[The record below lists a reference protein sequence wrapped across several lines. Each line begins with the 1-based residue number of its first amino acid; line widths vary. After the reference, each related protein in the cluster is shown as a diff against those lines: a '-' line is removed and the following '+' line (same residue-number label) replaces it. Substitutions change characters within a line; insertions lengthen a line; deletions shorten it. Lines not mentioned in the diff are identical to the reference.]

1 MKKKV
6 LLASLCIPAL
16 FAACTQEEFAD
27 MQVNANREKINIELA
42 SPGISFGSGVETR
55 MGATETPDNGVA
67 YSWIK
72 DDKLGAAVLDGA
84 TQGLINGDNKV
95 LFNYAFNREGD
106 EINGSKFTAASPV
119 MKGIYTFYHQ
129 YNASVDRDVLNFKIE
144 EDQEFD
150 ATLTDKSAVAQMAM
164 YVKGISPAV
173 DLTATGITQSDAA
186 SLQLPVRFAN
196 FGVPFKF
203 QIKAANLPEKGAKLE
218 KIIITK
224 HGAGTTIDNGGD
236 LKFGGLTT
244 SDGDRVKVSAGATPE
259 ALAEDFANKVKAVVD
274 NVNDGSL
281 FTTKNNSSSI
291 SVTLKGNAAGDGID
305 LSKDGDVITVYV
317 VMPNNSTSTAYDIKI
332 QTSEGYLKLENK
344 SFKFMSTGGDSED
357 PAAGVV
363 APSPVE
369 LNFNTNGT
377 GNIEQPT
384 EFNIPSEYTWSEAL
398 KYINSHPALYMT
410 IPVTFNLID
419 DATVE
424 VPADANYAAFQDL
437 KLTLKSN
444 GHKLNVPN
452 DIAGNVK
459 IANWTFDDAAKIE
472 LAADKTMAIETLPTL
487 SASLTFVNNGTL
499 ALNGVS
505 DVDNLK
511 VINNKTLNMTK
522 DASLAELTNAADA
535 VVNVTKKLTVASLAT
550 GNAGTINIENKGELA
565 TTAACT
571 NAGTIDVKAGGKLTV
586 GDVLTN
592 NNIINNAGT
601 ITSAS
606 AVTITNGTEGVIN
619 LKTGGVSNGKSSDVV
634 TYSATSG
641 KIVIED
647 ITDFSAIASGKE
659 YKFDTGSKVTTE
671 VADLAAYNTA
681 NGVTEITDIT
691 LNGGTWKIAATA
703 VNNNVIAVPTKSIT
717 TKGETTLLFDDNS
730 ALSTALK
737 LTVDAG
743 TTTLGSVDNIG
754 QGSETAENSTAA
766 IKVETLTVSSGA
778 SMVVPESITVN
789 STTVTNEAATIL
801 GTLTVD
807 GKMYFNTAVIGSATN
822 SDAELILTPK
832 AQGGTAAEF
841 GVKNGANFNNYGT
854 VSATVNA
861 TLTVRGKVTQAKNMG
876 NGKIIG
882 EWDTTLTI
890 S

>member
-1 MKKKV
+1 MNSEWVVGQHVRSDYQVSIDSFIGIFSSFIKPIT
-6 LLASLCIPAL
+6 LCISAKCTHRL
-16 FAACTQEEFAD
+16 F
-27 MQVNANREKINIELA
+27 R
-42 SPGISFGSGVETR
+42 
-55 MGATETPDNGVA
+55 
-67 YSWIK
+67 
-72 DDKLGAAVLDGA
+72 
-84 TQGLINGDNKV
+84 
-95 LFNYAFNREGD
+95 
-106 EINGSKFTAASPV
+106 
-119 MKGIYTFYHQ
+119 
-129 YNASVDRDVLNFKIE
+129 
-144 EDQEFD
+144 
-150 ATLTDKSAVAQMAM
+150 
-164 YVKGISPAV
+164 
-173 DLTATGITQSDAA
+173 
-186 SLQLPVRFAN
+186 
-196 FGVPFKF
+196 
-203 QIKAANLPEKGAKLE
+203 
-218 KIIITK
+218 
-224 HGAGTTIDNGGD
+224 
-236 LKFGGLTT
+236 
-244 SDGDRVKVSAGATPE
+244 
-259 ALAEDFANKVKAVVD
+259 
-274 NVNDGSL
+274 
-281 FTTKNNSSSI
+281 
-291 SVTLKGNAAGDGID
+291 
-305 LSKDGDVITVYV
+305 
-317 VMPNNSTSTAYDIKI
+317 
-332 QTSEGYLKLENK
+332 
-344 SFKFMSTGGDSED
+344 KFMSTGGVSED

-410 IPVTFNLID
+410 IPVTFNLTD
-419 DATVE
+419 DANVE
-424 VPADANYAAFQDL
+424 APADANYAAFQDL

-444 GHKLNVPN
+444 GNKLNVPN

-459 IANWTFDDAAKIE
+459 IANWTFNDAAIIE

-499 ALNGVS
+499 ALNGAS
-505 DVDNLK
+505 DTANLK

-565 TTAACT
+565 TTATCT

-586 GDVLTN
+586 GGALTN

-619 LKTGGVSNGKSSDVV
+619 LKTGGVSNGKSSNFV
-634 TYSATSG
+634 TYSATNG

-671 VADLAAYNTA
+671 VADLTAYNTA

-691 LNGGTWKIAATA
+691 LNGGTWRIAANA
-703 VNNNVIAVPTKSIT
+703 NGNVIEVPTKSIT

-730 ALSTALK
+730 ILNTALK

-754 QGSETAENSTAA
+754 QGSETAANSTAA

-789 STTVTNEAATIL
+789 STTVSSEAATIL

-807 GKMYFNTAVIGSATN
+807 GKMYFDTAVIGSATN

>member
-1 MKKKV
+1 M
-6 LLASLCIPAL
+6 S
-16 FAACTQEEFAD
+16 T
-27 MQVNANREKINIELA
+27 
-42 SPGISFGSGVETR
+42 SGV
-55 MGATETPDNGVA
+55 
-67 YSWIK
+67 
-72 DDKLGAAVLDGA
+72 
-84 TQGLINGDNKV
+84 
-95 LFNYAFNREGD
+95 
-106 EINGSKFTAASPV
+106 
-119 MKGIYTFYHQ
+119 
-129 YNASVDRDVLNFKIE
+129 
-144 EDQEFD
+144 
-150 ATLTDKSAVAQMAM
+150 
-164 YVKGISPAV
+164 
-173 DLTATGITQSDAA
+173 
-186 SLQLPVRFAN
+186 
-196 FGVPFKF
+196 
-203 QIKAANLPEKGAKLE
+203 
-218 KIIITK
+218 
-224 HGAGTTIDNGGD
+224 
-236 LKFGGLTT
+236 
-244 SDGDRVKVSAGATPE
+244 
-259 ALAEDFANKVKAVVD
+259 
-274 NVNDGSL
+274 
-281 FTTKNNSSSI
+281 
-291 SVTLKGNAAGDGID
+291 
-305 LSKDGDVITVYV
+305 
-317 VMPNNSTSTAYDIKI
+317 
-332 QTSEGYLKLENK
+332 
-344 SFKFMSTGGDSED
+344 SED

-410 IPVTFNLID
+410 IPVTFNLTD
-419 DATVE
+419 DANVE
-424 VPADANYAAFQDL
+424 APADANYAAFQDL

-444 GHKLNVPN
+444 GNKLNVPN

-459 IANWTFDDAAKIE
+459 IANWTFNDAAIIE

-499 ALNGVS
+499 ALNGAS
-505 DVDNLK
+505 DTANLK

-565 TTAACT
+565 TTATCT

-586 GDVLTN
+586 GGALTN

-619 LKTGGVSNGKSSDVV
+619 LKTGGVSNGKSSNFV
-634 TYSATSG
+634 TYSATNG

-671 VADLAAYNTA
+671 VADLTAYNTA

-691 LNGGTWKIAATA
+691 LNGGTWRIAANA
-703 VNNNVIAVPTKSIT
+703 NGNVIEVPTKSIT

-730 ALSTALK
+730 ILNTALK

-754 QGSETAENSTAA
+754 QGSETAANSTAA

-789 STTVTNEAATIL
+789 STTVSSEAATIL

-807 GKMYFNTAVIGSATN
+807 GKMYFDTAVIGSATN

>member
-1 MKKKV
+1 MNSEWVVGQHVRSDYQVSIDSFIGIFSSFVK
-6 LLASLCIPAL
+6 LITPCISAKYVHRL
-16 FAACTQEEFAD
+16 F
-27 MQVNANREKINIELA
+27 R
-42 SPGISFGSGVETR
+42 
-55 MGATETPDNGVA
+55 
-67 YSWIK
+67 
-72 DDKLGAAVLDGA
+72 
-84 TQGLINGDNKV
+84 
-95 LFNYAFNREGD
+95 
-106 EINGSKFTAASPV
+106 
-119 MKGIYTFYHQ
+119 
-129 YNASVDRDVLNFKIE
+129 
-144 EDQEFD
+144 
-150 ATLTDKSAVAQMAM
+150 
-164 YVKGISPAV
+164 
-173 DLTATGITQSDAA
+173 
-186 SLQLPVRFAN
+186 
-196 FGVPFKF
+196 
-203 QIKAANLPEKGAKLE
+203 
-218 KIIITK
+218 
-224 HGAGTTIDNGGD
+224 
-236 LKFGGLTT
+236 
-244 SDGDRVKVSAGATPE
+244 
-259 ALAEDFANKVKAVVD
+259 
-274 NVNDGSL
+274 
-281 FTTKNNSSSI
+281 
-291 SVTLKGNAAGDGID
+291 
-305 LSKDGDVITVYV
+305 
-317 VMPNNSTSTAYDIKI
+317 
-332 QTSEGYLKLENK
+332 
-344 SFKFMSTGGDSED
+344 KFMSTGGVSED

-410 IPVTFNLID
+410 IPVTFNLTD
-419 DATVE
+419 DANVE
-424 VPADANYAAFQDL
+424 APADANYAAFQDL

-444 GHKLNVPN
+444 GNKLNVPN

-459 IANWTFDDAAKIE
+459 IANWTFNDAAIIE

-499 ALNGVS
+499 ALNGAS
-505 DVDNLK
+505 DTANLK

-565 TTAACT
+565 TTATCT

-586 GDVLTN
+586 GGALTN

-619 LKTGGVSNGKSSDVV
+619 LKTGGVSNGKSSNFV
-634 TYSATSG
+634 TYSATNG

-671 VADLAAYNTA
+671 VADLTAYNTA

-691 LNGGTWKIAATA
+691 LNGGTWRIAANA
-703 VNNNVIAVPTKSIT
+703 NGNVIEVPTKSIT

-730 ALSTALK
+730 ILNTALK

-754 QGSETAENSTAA
+754 QGSETAANSTAA

-789 STTVTNEAATIL
+789 STTVSSEAATIL

-807 GKMYFNTAVIGSATN
+807 GKMYFDTAVIGSATN

>member
-1 MKKKV
+1 MKNMKKKI
-6 LLASLCIPAL
+6 LLASFCIPAL

-42 SPGISFGSGVETR
+42 SPGISFGSGAETR
-55 MGATETPDNGVA
+55 MGATETPNNGVA
-67 YSWIK
+67 YSWIES
-72 DDKLGAAVLDGA
+72 DKLGAAVLDG
-84 TQGLINGDNKV
+84 TTLGTINSGDDV

-119 MKGIYTFYHQ
+119 MKGIYTFYHK
-129 YNASVDRDVLNFKIE
+129 YNASVDRGKLAFAIE
-144 EDQEFD
+144 EDQVYD
-150 ATLTDKSAVAQMAM
+150 ATQTDKSAVAQMAM

-173 DLTATGITQSDAA
+173 DLTATGIKQSDAA

-203 QIKAANLPEKGAKLE
+203 QIKATNLPEKGAKLE

-224 HGAGTTIDNGGD
+224 HGGTITNGGNLD
-236 LKFGGLTT
+236 FSGLTAG
-244 SDGDRVKVSAGATPE
+244 DGDRVKVLAESTPAE
-259 ALAEDFANKVKAVVD
+259 LAEDFADKVKTVVD
-274 NVNDGSL
+274 NVNSGNL
-281 FTTKNNSSSI
+281 FADANTSTSI
-291 SVTLKGNAAGDGID
+291 SVSVKGNAAGDGID
-305 LSKDGDVITVYV
+305 LSGDVITVYV

-344 SFKFMSTGGDSED
+344 SFKFMSTGGVSED

-410 IPVTFNLID
+410 IPVTFNLTD
-419 DATVE
+419 DANVE
-424 VPADANYAAFQDL
+424 APADANYAAFQDL

-444 GHKLNVPN
+444 GNKLNVPN

-459 IANWTFDDAAKIE
+459 IANWTFNDAAIIE

-499 ALNGVS
+499 ALNGAS
-505 DVDNLK
+505 DTANLK

-565 TTAACT
+565 TTATCT

-586 GDVLTN
+586 GGALTN

-619 LKTGGVSNGKSSDVV
+619 LKTGGVSNGKSSNFV
-634 TYSATSG
+634 TYSATNG

-671 VADLAAYNTA
+671 VADLTAYNTA

-691 LNGGTWKIAATA
+691 LNGGTWRIAANA
-703 VNNNVIAVPTKSIT
+703 NGNVIEVPTKSIT

-730 ALSTALK
+730 ILNTALK

-754 QGSETAENSTAA
+754 QGSETAANSTAA

-789 STTVTNEAATIL
+789 STTVSSEAATIL

-807 GKMYFNTAVIGSATN
+807 GKMYFDTAVIGSATN

>member
-1 MKKKV
+1 MNSEWIV
-6 LLASLCIPAL
+6 VQHVRSDYQVSIDSFIGIFSPFIRPITLCISVKYIHRL
-16 FAACTQEEFAD
+16 F
-27 MQVNANREKINIELA
+27 R
-42 SPGISFGSGVETR
+42 
-55 MGATETPDNGVA
+55 
-67 YSWIK
+67 
-72 DDKLGAAVLDGA
+72 
-84 TQGLINGDNKV
+84 
-95 LFNYAFNREGD
+95 
-106 EINGSKFTAASPV
+106 
-119 MKGIYTFYHQ
+119 
-129 YNASVDRDVLNFKIE
+129 
-144 EDQEFD
+144 
-150 ATLTDKSAVAQMAM
+150 
-164 YVKGISPAV
+164 
-173 DLTATGITQSDAA
+173 
-186 SLQLPVRFAN
+186 
-196 FGVPFKF
+196 
-203 QIKAANLPEKGAKLE
+203 
-218 KIIITK
+218 
-224 HGAGTTIDNGGD
+224 
-236 LKFGGLTT
+236 
-244 SDGDRVKVSAGATPE
+244 
-259 ALAEDFANKVKAVVD
+259 
-274 NVNDGSL
+274 
-281 FTTKNNSSSI
+281 
-291 SVTLKGNAAGDGID
+291 
-305 LSKDGDVITVYV
+305 
-317 VMPNNSTSTAYDIKI
+317 
-332 QTSEGYLKLENK
+332 
-344 SFKFMSTGGDSED
+344 KFMSTGGVSED

-410 IPVTFNLID
+410 IPVTFNLTD
-419 DATVE
+419 DANVE
-424 VPADANYAAFQDL
+424 APADANYAAFQDL

-444 GHKLNVPN
+444 GNKLNVPN

-459 IANWTFDDAAKIE
+459 IANWTFNDAAIIE

-499 ALNGVS
+499 ALNGAS
-505 DVDNLK
+505 DTANLK

-565 TTAACT
+565 TTATCT

-586 GDVLTN
+586 GGALTN

-619 LKTGGVSNGKSSDVV
+619 LKTGGVSNGKSSNFV
-634 TYSATSG
+634 TYSATNG

-671 VADLAAYNTA
+671 VADLTAYNTA

-691 LNGGTWKIAATA
+691 LNGGTWRIAANA
-703 VNNNVIAVPTKSIT
+703 NGNVIEVPTKSIT

-730 ALSTALK
+730 ILNTALK

-754 QGSETAENSTAA
+754 QGSETAANSTAA

-789 STTVTNEAATIL
+789 STTVSSEAATIL

-807 GKMYFNTAVIGSATN
+807 GKMYFDTAVIGSATN

>member
-1 MKKKV
+1 M
-6 LLASLCIPAL
+6 S
-16 FAACTQEEFAD
+16 
-27 MQVNANREKINIELA
+27 
-42 SPGISFGSGVETR
+42 
-55 MGATETPDNGVA
+55 
-67 YSWIK
+67 
-72 DDKLGAAVLDGA
+72 
-84 TQGLINGDNKV
+84 
-95 LFNYAFNREGD
+95 
-106 EINGSKFTAASPV
+106 
-119 MKGIYTFYHQ
+119 
-129 YNASVDRDVLNFKIE
+129 
-144 EDQEFD
+144 
-150 ATLTDKSAVAQMAM
+150 
-164 YVKGISPAV
+164 
-173 DLTATGITQSDAA
+173 
-186 SLQLPVRFAN
+186 
-196 FGVPFKF
+196 
-203 QIKAANLPEKGAKLE
+203 
-218 KIIITK
+218 
-224 HGAGTTIDNGGD
+224 
-236 LKFGGLTT
+236 
-244 SDGDRVKVSAGATPE
+244 
-259 ALAEDFANKVKAVVD
+259 
-274 NVNDGSL
+274 
-281 FTTKNNSSSI
+281 
-291 SVTLKGNAAGDGID
+291 
-305 LSKDGDVITVYV
+305 
-317 VMPNNSTSTAYDIKI
+317 NNSTSTAYDIKI

-344 SFKFMSTGGDSED
+344 SFKFMSTSGVSED

-410 IPVTFNLID
+410 IPVTFNLTD
-419 DATVE
+419 DANVE
-424 VPADANYAAFQDL
+424 APADANYAAFQDL

-444 GHKLNVPN
+444 GNKLNVPN

-459 IANWTFDDAAKIE
+459 IANWTFNDAAIIE

-499 ALNGVS
+499 ALNGAS
-505 DVDNLK
+505 DTANLK

-565 TTAACT
+565 TTATCT

-586 GDVLTN
+586 GGALTN

-619 LKTGGVSNGKSSDVV
+619 LKTGGVSNGKSSNFV
-634 TYSATSG
+634 TYSATNG

-671 VADLAAYNTA
+671 VADLTAYNTA

-691 LNGGTWKIAATA
+691 LNGGTWRIAANA
-703 VNNNVIAVPTKSIT
+703 NGNVIEVPTKSIT

-730 ALSTALK
+730 ILNTALK

-754 QGSETAENSTAA
+754 QGSETAANSTAA

-789 STTVTNEAATIL
+789 STTVSSEAATIL

-807 GKMYFNTAVIGSATN
+807 GKMYFDTAVIGSATN

>member
-42 SPGISFGSGVETR
+42 SPGISFGSGAETR
-55 MGATETPDNGVA
+55 MGATETPNNGVA
-67 YSWIK
+67 YSWIES
-72 DDKLGAAVLDGA
+72 DKLGAAVLDGA
-84 TQGLINGDNKV
+84 TQGSINGDNKV

-224 HGAGTTIDNGGD
+224 HGATIDNGGD

-244 SDGDRVKVSAGATPE
+244 GDGDRVKVSAGATPE

-586 GDVLTN
+586 GDALTN

-730 ALSTALK
+730 ALSAALK

-754 QGSETAENSTAA
+754 QGSETAVNSTAI

-807 GKMYFNTAVIGSATN
+807 GKMYFNTAEIGSATN

-832 AQGGTAAEF
+832 AQDGTAAEF
-841 GVKNGANFNNYGT
+841 GVKDKTTFNNYGT

-861 TLTVRGKVTQAKNMG
+861 TLTVRGKVTQANNKG

-882 EWDTTLTI
+882 EWDSTLTL

>member
-1 MKKKV
+1 MNSEWIVVQHVHSDYQVSTDSFIGIFSSFVK
-6 LLASLCIPAL
+6 LITPCISAKYVHRL
-16 FAACTQEEFAD
+16 F
-27 MQVNANREKINIELA
+27 R
-42 SPGISFGSGVETR
+42 
-55 MGATETPDNGVA
+55 
-67 YSWIK
+67 
-72 DDKLGAAVLDGA
+72 
-84 TQGLINGDNKV
+84 
-95 LFNYAFNREGD
+95 
-106 EINGSKFTAASPV
+106 
-119 MKGIYTFYHQ
+119 
-129 YNASVDRDVLNFKIE
+129 
-144 EDQEFD
+144 
-150 ATLTDKSAVAQMAM
+150 
-164 YVKGISPAV
+164 
-173 DLTATGITQSDAA
+173 
-186 SLQLPVRFAN
+186 
-196 FGVPFKF
+196 
-203 QIKAANLPEKGAKLE
+203 
-218 KIIITK
+218 
-224 HGAGTTIDNGGD
+224 
-236 LKFGGLTT
+236 
-244 SDGDRVKVSAGATPE
+244 
-259 ALAEDFANKVKAVVD
+259 
-274 NVNDGSL
+274 
-281 FTTKNNSSSI
+281 
-291 SVTLKGNAAGDGID
+291 
-305 LSKDGDVITVYV
+305 
-317 VMPNNSTSTAYDIKI
+317 
-332 QTSEGYLKLENK
+332 
-344 SFKFMSTGGDSED
+344 KFMSTGGVSED

-410 IPVTFNLID
+410 IPVTFNLTD
-419 DATVE
+419 DANVE
-424 VPADANYAAFQDL
+424 APADANYAAFQDL

-444 GHKLNVPN
+444 GNKLNVPN

-459 IANWTFDDAAKIE
+459 IANWTFNDAAIIE

-499 ALNGVS
+499 ALNGAS
-505 DVDNLK
+505 DTANLK

-565 TTAACT
+565 TTATCT

-586 GDVLTN
+586 GGALTN

-619 LKTGGVSNGKSSDVV
+619 LKTGGVSNGKSSNFV
-634 TYSATSG
+634 TYSATNG

-671 VADLAAYNTA
+671 VADLTAYNTA

-691 LNGGTWKIAATA
+691 LNGGTWRIAANA
-703 VNNNVIAVPTKSIT
+703 NGNVIEVPTKSIT

-730 ALSTALK
+730 ILNTALK

-754 QGSETAENSTAA
+754 QGSETAANSTAA

-789 STTVTNEAATIL
+789 STTVSSEAATIL

-807 GKMYFNTAVIGSATN
+807 GKMYFDTAVIGSATN

>member
-1 MKKKV
+1 MMGTEWVVDQHIPSDYQVSIDSFIGIFSSFVK
-6 LLASLCIPAL
+6 LITLCISAKCTHRL
-16 FAACTQEEFAD
+16 F
-27 MQVNANREKINIELA
+27 R
-42 SPGISFGSGVETR
+42 
-55 MGATETPDNGVA
+55 
-67 YSWIK
+67 
-72 DDKLGAAVLDGA
+72 
-84 TQGLINGDNKV
+84 
-95 LFNYAFNREGD
+95 
-106 EINGSKFTAASPV
+106 
-119 MKGIYTFYHQ
+119 
-129 YNASVDRDVLNFKIE
+129 
-144 EDQEFD
+144 
-150 ATLTDKSAVAQMAM
+150 
-164 YVKGISPAV
+164 
-173 DLTATGITQSDAA
+173 
-186 SLQLPVRFAN
+186 
-196 FGVPFKF
+196 
-203 QIKAANLPEKGAKLE
+203 
-218 KIIITK
+218 
-224 HGAGTTIDNGGD
+224 
-236 LKFGGLTT
+236 
-244 SDGDRVKVSAGATPE
+244 
-259 ALAEDFANKVKAVVD
+259 
-274 NVNDGSL
+274 
-281 FTTKNNSSSI
+281 
-291 SVTLKGNAAGDGID
+291 
-305 LSKDGDVITVYV
+305 
-317 VMPNNSTSTAYDIKI
+317 
-332 QTSEGYLKLENK
+332 
-344 SFKFMSTGGDSED
+344 KFMSTGGVSED

-410 IPVTFNLID
+410 IPVTFNLTD
-419 DATVE
+419 DANVE
-424 VPADANYAAFQDL
+424 APADANYAAFQDL

-444 GHKLNVPN
+444 GNKLNVPN

-459 IANWTFDDAAKIE
+459 IANWTFNDAAIIE

-499 ALNGVS
+499 ALNGAS
-505 DVDNLK
+505 DTANLK

-565 TTAACT
+565 TTATCT

-586 GDVLTN
+586 GGALTN

-619 LKTGGVSNGKSSDVV
+619 LKTGGVSNGKSSNFV
-634 TYSATSG
+634 TYSATNG

-671 VADLAAYNTA
+671 VADLTAYNTA

-691 LNGGTWKIAATA
+691 LNGGTWRIAANA
-703 VNNNVIAVPTKSIT
+703 NGNVIEVPTKSIT

-730 ALSTALK
+730 ILNTALK

-754 QGSETAENSTAA
+754 QGSETAANSTAA

-789 STTVTNEAATIL
+789 STTVSSEAATIL

-807 GKMYFNTAVIGSATN
+807 GKMYFDTAVIGSATN

>member
-224 HGAGTTIDNGGD
+224 HGAGATIDNGGD

-244 SDGDRVKVSAGATPE
+244 GDGDRVKVSAGATPE

-505 DVDNLK
+505 DATNLK
-511 VINNKTLNMTK
+511 VENNKTLNMTK

-586 GDVLTN
+586 GGALTN

-606 AVTITNGTEGVIN
+606 AVTITNGAEGVIN
-619 LKTGGVSNGKSSDVV
+619 LKTGGVSNGKSSNFV
-634 TYSATSG
+634 TYSAASG

-691 LNGGTWKIAATA
+691 LNGGIWKIAATA
-703 VNNNVIAVPTKSIT
+703 NGNVIAVPTKSIT

-730 ALSTALK
+730 ALSDALK

-754 QGSETAENSTAA
+754 QGGETAVGSTAI
-766 IKVETLTVSSGA
+766 IKVGTLTVSSGA

-789 STTVTNEAATIL
+789 STTVTSEAATIL

>member
-1 MKKKV
+1 
-6 LLASLCIPAL
+6 
-16 FAACTQEEFAD
+16 
-27 MQVNANREKINIELA
+27 
-42 SPGISFGSGVETR
+42 
-55 MGATETPDNGVA
+55 
-67 YSWIK
+67 
-72 DDKLGAAVLDGA
+72 
-84 TQGLINGDNKV
+84 
-95 LFNYAFNREGD
+95 
-106 EINGSKFTAASPV
+106 
-119 MKGIYTFYHQ
+119 
-129 YNASVDRDVLNFKIE
+129 
-144 EDQEFD
+144 
-150 ATLTDKSAVAQMAM
+150 
-164 YVKGISPAV
+164 
-173 DLTATGITQSDAA
+173 
-186 SLQLPVRFAN
+186 
-196 FGVPFKF
+196 
-203 QIKAANLPEKGAKLE
+203 
-218 KIIITK
+218 
-224 HGAGTTIDNGGD
+224 
-236 LKFGGLTT
+236 
-244 SDGDRVKVSAGATPE
+244 
-259 ALAEDFANKVKAVVD
+259 
-274 NVNDGSL
+274 
-281 FTTKNNSSSI
+281 
-291 SVTLKGNAAGDGID
+291 
-305 LSKDGDVITVYV
+305 
-317 VMPNNSTSTAYDIKI
+317 MPNNSTSTAYDIKI

-344 SFKFMSTGGDSED
+344 SFKFMSTSGVSED

-410 IPVTFNLID
+410 IPVTFNLTD
-419 DATVE
+419 DANVE
-424 VPADANYAAFQDL
+424 APADANYAAFQDL

-444 GHKLNVPN
+444 GNKLNVPN

-459 IANWTFDDAAKIE
+459 IANWTFNDAAIIE

-499 ALNGVS
+499 ALNGAS
-505 DVDNLK
+505 DTANLK

-565 TTAACT
+565 TTATCT

-586 GDVLTN
+586 GGALTN

-619 LKTGGVSNGKSSDVV
+619 LKTGGVSNGKSSNFV
-634 TYSATSG
+634 TYSATNG

-671 VADLAAYNTA
+671 VADLTAYNTA

-691 LNGGTWKIAATA
+691 LNGGTWRIAANA
-703 VNNNVIAVPTKSIT
+703 NGNVIEVPTKSIT

-730 ALSTALK
+730 ILNTALK

-754 QGSETAENSTAA
+754 QGSETAANSTAA

-789 STTVTNEAATIL
+789 STTVSSEAATIL

-807 GKMYFNTAVIGSATN
+807 GKMYFDTAVIGSATN

>member
-1 MKKKV
+1 MNSEWIVVQHVRSDYQVSIDSFIGIFSSFVK
-6 LLASLCIPAL
+6 LITLCISAKCTHRL
-16 FAACTQEEFAD
+16 F
-27 MQVNANREKINIELA
+27 R
-42 SPGISFGSGVETR
+42 
-55 MGATETPDNGVA
+55 
-67 YSWIK
+67 
-72 DDKLGAAVLDGA
+72 
-84 TQGLINGDNKV
+84 
-95 LFNYAFNREGD
+95 
-106 EINGSKFTAASPV
+106 
-119 MKGIYTFYHQ
+119 
-129 YNASVDRDVLNFKIE
+129 
-144 EDQEFD
+144 
-150 ATLTDKSAVAQMAM
+150 
-164 YVKGISPAV
+164 
-173 DLTATGITQSDAA
+173 
-186 SLQLPVRFAN
+186 
-196 FGVPFKF
+196 
-203 QIKAANLPEKGAKLE
+203 
-218 KIIITK
+218 
-224 HGAGTTIDNGGD
+224 
-236 LKFGGLTT
+236 
-244 SDGDRVKVSAGATPE
+244 
-259 ALAEDFANKVKAVVD
+259 
-274 NVNDGSL
+274 
-281 FTTKNNSSSI
+281 
-291 SVTLKGNAAGDGID
+291 
-305 LSKDGDVITVYV
+305 
-317 VMPNNSTSTAYDIKI
+317 
-332 QTSEGYLKLENK
+332 
-344 SFKFMSTGGDSED
+344 KFMSTGGVSED

-410 IPVTFNLID
+410 IPVTFNLTD
-419 DATVE
+419 DANVE
-424 VPADANYAAFQDL
+424 APADANYAAFQDL

-444 GHKLNVPN
+444 GNKLNVPN

-459 IANWTFDDAAKIE
+459 IANWTFNDAAIIE

-499 ALNGVS
+499 ALNGAS
-505 DVDNLK
+505 DTANLK

-565 TTAACT
+565 TTATCT

-586 GDVLTN
+586 GGALTN

-619 LKTGGVSNGKSSDVV
+619 LKTGGVSNGKSSNFV
-634 TYSATSG
+634 TYSATNG

-671 VADLAAYNTA
+671 VADLTAYNTA

-691 LNGGTWKIAATA
+691 LNGGTWRIAANA
-703 VNNNVIAVPTKSIT
+703 NGNVIEVPTKSIT

-730 ALSTALK
+730 ILNTALK

-754 QGSETAENSTAA
+754 QGSETAANSTAA

-789 STTVTNEAATIL
+789 STTVSSEAATIL

-807 GKMYFNTAVIGSATN
+807 GKMYFDTAVIGSATN

>member
-1 MKKKV
+1 MKRDFMIKKNS
-6 LLASLCIPAL
+6 AH
-16 FAACTQEEFAD
+16 FYRK
-27 MQVNANREKINIELA
+27 NKKIT
-42 SPGISFGSGVETR
+42 ISF
-55 MGATETPDNGVA
+55 
-67 YSWIK
+67 
-72 DDKLGAAVLDGA
+72 
-84 TQGLINGDNKV
+84 
-95 LFNYAFNREGD
+95 
-106 EINGSKFTAASPV
+106 
-119 MKGIYTFYHQ
+119 
-129 YNASVDRDVLNFKIE
+129 
-144 EDQEFD
+144 EF
-150 ATLTDKSAVAQMAM
+150 
-164 YVKGISPAV
+164 
-173 DLTATGITQSDAA
+173 
-186 SLQLPVRFAN
+186 R
-196 FGVPFKF
+196 
-203 QIKAANLPEKGAKLE
+203 
-218 KIIITK
+218 
-224 HGAGTTIDNGGD
+224 
-236 LKFGGLTT
+236 
-244 SDGDRVKVSAGATPE
+244 
-259 ALAEDFANKVKAVVD
+259 
-274 NVNDGSL
+274 
-281 FTTKNNSSSI
+281 
-291 SVTLKGNAAGDGID
+291 
-305 LSKDGDVITVYV
+305 
-317 VMPNNSTSTAYDIKI
+317 
-332 QTSEGYLKLENK
+332 
-344 SFKFMSTGGDSED
+344 KFMSTGGVSED

-410 IPVTFNLID
+410 IPVTFNLTD
-419 DATVE
+419 DANVE
-424 VPADANYAAFQDL
+424 APADANYAAFQDL

-444 GHKLNVPN
+444 GNKLNVPN

-459 IANWTFDDAAKIE
+459 IANWTFNDAAIIE

-499 ALNGVS
+499 ALNGAS
-505 DVDNLK
+505 DTANLK

-565 TTAACT
+565 TTATCT

-586 GDVLTN
+586 GGALTN

-619 LKTGGVSNGKSSDVV
+619 LKTGGVSNGKSSNFV
-634 TYSATSG
+634 TYSATNG

-671 VADLAAYNTA
+671 VADLTAYNTA

-691 LNGGTWKIAATA
+691 LNGGTWRIAANA
-703 VNNNVIAVPTKSIT
+703 NGNVIEVPTKSIT

-730 ALSTALK
+730 ILNTALK

-754 QGSETAENSTAA
+754 QGSETAANSTAA

-789 STTVTNEAATIL
+789 STTVSSEAATIL

-807 GKMYFNTAVIGSATN
+807 GKMYFDTAVIGSATN

>member
-1 MKKKV
+1 
-6 LLASLCIPAL
+6 
-16 FAACTQEEFAD
+16 
-27 MQVNANREKINIELA
+27 
-42 SPGISFGSGVETR
+42 
-55 MGATETPDNGVA
+55 
-67 YSWIK
+67 
-72 DDKLGAAVLDGA
+72 
-84 TQGLINGDNKV
+84 
-95 LFNYAFNREGD
+95 
-106 EINGSKFTAASPV
+106 
-119 MKGIYTFYHQ
+119 
-129 YNASVDRDVLNFKIE
+129 
-144 EDQEFD
+144 
-150 ATLTDKSAVAQMAM
+150 
-164 YVKGISPAV
+164 
-173 DLTATGITQSDAA
+173 
-186 SLQLPVRFAN
+186 
-196 FGVPFKF
+196 
-203 QIKAANLPEKGAKLE
+203 
-218 KIIITK
+218 
-224 HGAGTTIDNGGD
+224 
-236 LKFGGLTT
+236 
-244 SDGDRVKVSAGATPE
+244 
-259 ALAEDFANKVKAVVD
+259 
-274 NVNDGSL
+274 
-281 FTTKNNSSSI
+281 
-291 SVTLKGNAAGDGID
+291 
-305 LSKDGDVITVYV
+305 
-317 VMPNNSTSTAYDIKI
+317 
-332 QTSEGYLKLENK
+332 
-344 SFKFMSTGGDSED
+344 MSTGGVSED

-410 IPVTFNLID
+410 IPVTFNLTD
-419 DATVE
+419 DANVE
-424 VPADANYAAFQDL
+424 APADANYAAFQDL

-444 GHKLNVPN
+444 GNKLNVPN

-459 IANWTFDDAAKIE
+459 IANWTFNDAAIIE

-499 ALNGVS
+499 ALNGAS
-505 DVDNLK
+505 DTANLK

-565 TTAACT
+565 TTATCT

-586 GDVLTN
+586 GGALTN

-619 LKTGGVSNGKSSDVV
+619 LKTGGVSNGKSSNFV
-634 TYSATSG
+634 TYSATNG

-671 VADLAAYNTA
+671 VADLTAYNTA

-691 LNGGTWKIAATA
+691 LNGGTWRIAANA
-703 VNNNVIAVPTKSIT
+703 NGNVIEVPTKSIT

-730 ALSTALK
+730 ILNTALK

-754 QGSETAENSTAA
+754 QGSETAANSTAA

-789 STTVTNEAATIL
+789 STTVSSEAATIL

-807 GKMYFNTAVIGSATN
+807 GKMYFDTAVIGSATN

>member
-1 MKKKV
+1 M
-6 LLASLCIPAL
+6 
-16 FAACTQEEFAD
+16 
-27 MQVNANREKINIELA
+27 
-42 SPGISFGSGVETR
+42 
-55 MGATETPDNGVA
+55 
-67 YSWIK
+67 
-72 DDKLGAAVLDGA
+72 
-84 TQGLINGDNKV
+84 
-95 LFNYAFNREGD
+95 
-106 EINGSKFTAASPV
+106 
-119 MKGIYTFYHQ
+119 
-129 YNASVDRDVLNFKIE
+129 
-144 EDQEFD
+144 
-150 ATLTDKSAVAQMAM
+150 
-164 YVKGISPAV
+164 
-173 DLTATGITQSDAA
+173 
-186 SLQLPVRFAN
+186 
-196 FGVPFKF
+196 
-203 QIKAANLPEKGAKLE
+203 
-218 KIIITK
+218 
-224 HGAGTTIDNGGD
+224 
-236 LKFGGLTT
+236 
-244 SDGDRVKVSAGATPE
+244 
-259 ALAEDFANKVKAVVD
+259 VD

-281 FTTKNNSSSI
+281 FTNENKSSSI

-332 QTSEGYLKLENK
+332 QTSEGFLNLENK
-344 SFKFMSTGGDSED
+344 SFKFMSTGGISED
-357 PAAGVV
+357 AAAGVV

-369 LNFNTNGT
+369 LNFSTDGT

-384 EFNIPSEYTWSEAL
+384 EFKIPTEYTWSEAL

-410 IPVTFNLID
+410 IPVTFNLTD
-419 DATVE
+419 DADVE

-459 IANWTFDDAAKIE
+459 IANWKFEDAAKIE
-472 LAADKTMAIETLPTL
+472 LAADKTMTVEKLPTL

-505 DVDNLK
+505 DATNLK
-511 VINNKTLNMTK
+511 VENNKTLSMAQ

-535 VVNVTKKLTVASLAT
+535 VVNVTKKLTVASLAAA

-565 TTAACT
+565 TTATCT

-586 GDVLTN
+586 GGALTN

-606 AVTITNGTEGVIN
+606 DVTITNGAEGVIN
-619 LKTGGVSNGKSSDVV
+619 LKIGGVSNGTSSNVV

-647 ITDFSAIASGKE
+647 ITDFSAITSDKE
-659 YKFDTGSKVTTE
+659 YKFDAGSKVTTE

-743 TTTLGSVDNIG
+743 TTKLGSVDNIG
-754 QGSETAENSTAA
+754 EVNETPENSTAT
-766 IKVETLTVSSGA
+766 IKVGTLTVSKGA

-841 GVKNGANFNNYGT
+841 GVKDDTNFNNYGT

>member
-1 MKKKV
+1 MKKKI
-6 LLASLCIPAL
+6 LLASLCVPAL

-27 MQVNANREKINIELA
+27 VQMNVNREKINIELV
-42 SPGISFGSGVETR
+42 SPGISFGSGAETR
-55 MGATETPDNGVA
+55 MGATEGENNSVT
-67 YSWIK
+67 YSWIES
-72 DDKLGAAVLDGA
+72 DKLGAAVLDGSV
-84 TQGLINGDNKV
+84 QGTVNSDDKA
-95 LFNYAFNREGD
+95 LFNYAFNREGN
-106 EINGSKFTAASPV
+106 EIDGSKFTAASPV

-129 YNASVDRDVLNFKIE
+129 YNASVDRDKLAFAIE
-144 EDQEFD
+144 ENQVYD

-173 DLTATGITQSDAA
+173 DLTATGIAQADAA
-186 SLQLPVRFAN
+186 NLQLPVRFAN

-203 QIKAANLPEKGAKLE
+203 QIKATNLPAGGAKLE

-224 HGAGTTIDNGGD
+224 SGGSIANGGNLD
-236 LKFGGLTT
+236 FSELT
-244 SDGDRVKVSAGATPE
+244 SADGDRVKVLATSTPE
-259 ALAEDFANKVKAVVD
+259 GLAEEFANKVKAVID

-281 FTTKNNSSSI
+281 FADDNTSTSI
-291 SVTLKGNAAGDGID
+291 SVSVKGNTEGDGIA
-305 LSKDGDVITVYV
+305 LGDEVITVYV

-332 QTSEGYLKLENK
+332 QTSEGYLKLANK
-344 SFKFMSTGGDSED
+344 SFKFMSTGGTAED
-357 PAAGVV
+357 TAAGVV
-363 APSPVE
+363 APGEVV

-410 IPVTFNLID
+410 IPVTFNLTANAD
-419 DATVE
+419 VE
-424 VPADANYAAFQDL
+424 VPADASYAAFQDL

-444 GHKLNVPN
+444 GYKLNVPN

-459 IANWTFDDAAKIE
+459 IANWTFNDAAIIE
-472 LAADKTMAIETLPTL
+472 LAADKTMAVETLPTL
-487 SASLTFVNNGTL
+487 SAALTFVNNGTL
-499 ALNGVS
+499 ALNGIS
-505 DVDNLK
+505 DATNLK
-511 VINNKTLNMTK
+511 VENNKTLNMTK
-522 DASLAELTNAADA
+522 DASLAELKNAADA
-535 VVNVTKKLTVASLAT
+535 VVNVSKKLTVASLNT
-550 GNAGTINIENKGELA
+550 EGNKGTIEIKNAGELA
-565 TTAACT
+565 TTATCT
-571 NAGTIDVKAGGKLTV
+571 NAGTIDVKTGGTLTV
-586 GDVLTN
+586 GGTLTN
-592 NNIINNAGT
+592 NSIINNAGT

-606 AVTITNGTEGVIN
+606 AVSITNGAEGVIN
-619 LKTGGVSNGKSSDVV
+619 LKTGGVSNGTSSDYV
-634 TYSATSG
+634 TYSAVSG

-647 ITDFSAIASGKE
+647 ITDFTNIAAEKA
-659 YKFDTGSKVTTE
+659 YKFADGSKVTTE
-671 VADLAAYNTA
+671 VADLAAYNKA

-730 ALSTALK
+730 SLNSSLK

-754 QGSETAENSTAA
+754 EGTETAERSTAI

-778 SMVVPESITVN
+778 SMVVPASITVN

-807 GKMYFNTAVIGSATN
+807 GKMYFNTAGIGSDTN

-832 AQGGTAAEF
+832 VAGGTAAEF
-841 GVKNGANFNNYGT
+841 GVKEQSQFENYGT
-854 VSATVNA
+854 VSATVTS
-861 TLTVRGKVTQAKNMG
+861 TLTVRGKVTQASNKG

-882 EWDTTLTI
+882 EWDSTLTL

>member
-1 MKKKV
+1 
-6 LLASLCIPAL
+6 
-16 FAACTQEEFAD
+16 
-27 MQVNANREKINIELA
+27 
-42 SPGISFGSGVETR
+42 
-55 MGATETPDNGVA
+55 
-67 YSWIK
+67 
-72 DDKLGAAVLDGA
+72 
-84 TQGLINGDNKV
+84 
-95 LFNYAFNREGD
+95 
-106 EINGSKFTAASPV
+106 
-119 MKGIYTFYHQ
+119 
-129 YNASVDRDVLNFKIE
+129 
-144 EDQEFD
+144 
-150 ATLTDKSAVAQMAM
+150 
-164 YVKGISPAV
+164 
-173 DLTATGITQSDAA
+173 
-186 SLQLPVRFAN
+186 
-196 FGVPFKF
+196 
-203 QIKAANLPEKGAKLE
+203 
-218 KIIITK
+218 
-224 HGAGTTIDNGGD
+224 
-236 LKFGGLTT
+236 
-244 SDGDRVKVSAGATPE
+244 
-259 ALAEDFANKVKAVVD
+259 
-274 NVNDGSL
+274 
-281 FTTKNNSSSI
+281 
-291 SVTLKGNAAGDGID
+291 
-305 LSKDGDVITVYV
+305 
-317 VMPNNSTSTAYDIKI
+317 
-332 QTSEGYLKLENK
+332 
-344 SFKFMSTGGDSED
+344 MSTGGDSED

-586 GDVLTN
+586 GDALTN

-691 LNGGTWKIAATA
+691 LNGGIWKIAATA
-703 VNNNVIAVPTKSIT
+703 NGNVIAVPTKSIT